1 MKVKDLDIDY
11 ISHIYLIPEEERGKM
26 FVSHYP
32 SDLKLDEVKKLYS
45 DNECEIVPVDFGDG
59 YADNGYVVC
68 SRLDLDVYI

>member
-11 ISHIYLIPEEERGKM
+11 ISHIYLIDKEDRGKM

-32 SDLKLDEVKKLYS
+32 SDLKLDEVKKLYP

-59 YADNGYVVC
+59 YADDCYVVC